1 MRRNRR
7 NRWKTNDLTTETIN
21 GIIQS
26 TNRERRDMDIRD
38 VMNQISD
45 ITNAIDEACDDA
57 EGRESEVQERMDK
70 LEGIKDNLKEGRESL
85 DHVRNVLSELDTS
98 TLIGALDEAYD
109 FGIE

>member
-45 ITNAIDEACDDA
+45 ITNAIDEACNDA
-57 EGRESEVQERMDK
+57 EGRESEVQERIDK
-70 LEGIKDNLKEGRESL
+70 LERIKDTLKERRESL
-85 DHVRNVLSELDTS
+85 DHVSNVLSELDTS
-98 TLIGALDEAYD
+98 TLISALDEAYD
-109 FGIE
+109 LGIE

>member
-1 MRRNRR
+1 MRRNSR

-45 ITNAIDEACDDA
+45 ITNAIDEACNDA
-57 EGRESEVQERMDK
+57 EGRESEVQERIDK

-85 DHVRNVLSELDTS
+85 DHVSNVLSELDTS
-98 TLIGALDEAYD
+98 TLISALDEAYD
-109 FGIE
+109 LGIE

>member
-38 VMNQISD
+38 VIN
-45 ITNAIDEACDDA
+45 
-57 EGRESEVQERMDK
+57 EVA
-70 LEGIKDNLKEGRESL
+70 
-85 DHVRNVLSELDTS
+85 
-98 TLIGALDEAYD
+98 GAYND
-109 FGIE
+109 